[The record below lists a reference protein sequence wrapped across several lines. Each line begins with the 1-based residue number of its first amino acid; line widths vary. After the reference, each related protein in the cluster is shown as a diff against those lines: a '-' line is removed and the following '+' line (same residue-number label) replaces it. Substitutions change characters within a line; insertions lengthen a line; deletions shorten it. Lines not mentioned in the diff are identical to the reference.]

1 MGKKTK
7 PQNKPKTV
15 APLIDVL
22 IVTGGRFDLLAKCL
36 NALYREAEKTPLAIY
51 IIDNASDAE
60 ERIANEELFHH
71 PLVKTKRLTKEV
83 GFAEANNEASR
94 MGSAPLIMCLN
105 DDVELQEGAV
115 QIVVDTF
122 KDQTIGAVGIK
133 LLFPPDSTRPGYPAG
148 RVQHVGISLNIRG
161 DAEHSLIGW
170 SPSNPRTQI
179 NRDVIA
185 ITGACLTIR
194 RTLFNRVQG
203 FDPVYGLGTWEDV
216 DLCMKVRASGFRNY
230 VNASAIGYHYT
241 NATVEKKR
249 RGFPIM
255 HNKMLFQSKWASSG
269 LMAWTSY
276 DFW

>member
-1 MGKKTK
+1 MARKQKHK
-7 PQNKPKTV
+7 DKPKSQS
-15 APLIDVL
+15 PLID
-22 IVTGGRFDLLAKCL
+22 IVIITAGRFDLLAKCL
-36 NALYREAEKTPLAIY
+36 TALYREAEKTPLAIY
-51 IIDNASDAE
+51 VIDNNSDAE
-60 ERIANEELFHH
+60 ERIANEELFRH
-71 PLVKTKRLTKEV
+71 PLVKSKRLTQEV
-83 GFAEANNEASR
+83 GFGQANNEATR
-94 MGSAPLIMCLN
+94 MGSAPLIMFLN

-115 QIVVDTF
+115 QTVVDTF

-148 RVQHVGISLNIRG
+148 KVQHVGISLNIRG

-170 SPSNPRTQI
+170 SPDNPRTSI

-185 ITGACLTIR
+185 ITGACLSIR
-194 RTLFNRVQG
+194 RALFNRVQG

-216 DLCMKVRASGFRNY
+216 DLCMKVRASGFRNH
-230 VNASAIGYHYT
+230 VNANAIGYHYT

-249 RGFPIM
+249 RGFPIQ
-255 HNKMLFQSKWASSG
+255 HNKMIFQSKWASTG